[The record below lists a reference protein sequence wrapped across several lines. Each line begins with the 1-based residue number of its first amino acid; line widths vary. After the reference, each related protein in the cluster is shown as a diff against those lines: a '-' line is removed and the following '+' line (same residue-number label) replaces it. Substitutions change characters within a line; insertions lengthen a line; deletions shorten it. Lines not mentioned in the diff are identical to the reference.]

1 MINKRGEDY
10 DYKAQIHHIQT
21 NYDTKLK
28 ALKEKQ
34 TELQSYLDQ
43 HQGYLDYMRIKK
55 QMKKYFEMW
64 RQADTRIGLQSVQKG
79 SNFEGKVLKQAMPII
94 LNRAKIQYISGEV

>member
-55 QMKKYFEMW
+55 QMKKYFEM
-64 RQADTRIGLQSVQKG
+64 QDDMVEGGQLFDGGLD
-79 SNFEGKVLKQAMPII
+79 
-94 LNRAKIQYISGEV
+94 EV